1 MPGVLL
7 VEAMAQTGGLL
18 VLSQL
23 NGKFNTYFIR
33 IDNVKFRIKVVP
45 GDTLIFKL
53 SLTTPI
59 RRGIANMKGVTF
71 VGDKI
76 VAEGDFMA
84 QIVKQNENNKE
95 ILE

>member
-1 MPGVLL
+1 
-7 VEAMAQTGGLL
+7 
-18 VLSQL
+18 
-23 NGKFNTYFIR
+23 
-33 IDNVKFRIKVVP
+33 
-45 GDTLIFKL
+45 
-53 SLTTPI
+53 
-59 RRGIANMKGVTF
+59 MKGVTY